1 MRKTPKTSLALRCRN
16 ALLSLLLL
24 PAVIPADGAAQEQS
38 GAAASALT
46 NKEEIPLEAGFTKP
60 PPVARPW
67 VYWFWMNG
75 NVTPEGIT
83 ADLEAMAEAGL
94 GGVIL
99 MSVANSIPPGP
110 VKFFSEEWRKLF
122 QHAVSE
128 AARLGLEVNMTNAD
142 SWTGSAGP
150 WITPDLSMQKLT
162 WSSLDVSGPGPADL
176 RLPDPPRHEGF
187 YRDIAVLAVP
197 RTDAGLRQPDRVRIS
212 PPEVNAAAVTDNDF
226 TTQAV
231 FPRQTKEPTFIMLEF
246 DEPFTAQGMTL
257 YVGPHR
263 GGHSGSLE
271 VSDDGVNFR
280 PVVPKWGIPRNGNE
294 KLPYGV
300 SFPPATGKFFR
311 FNIELAKGPAYAA
324 RILGDRGLTISEI
337 RLHPEPRLPNFEGK
351 SGVRRHNFNGFPEPA
366 GPPVA
371 GVPSPE
377 EITDLTSLLQPDGT
391 LRWEVPAG
399 DWRILRIGTTSTA
412 RRNHTATPGGEG
424 LEASKID
431 ADAIEHHFRSFVG
444 KLIEDAGP
452 LSGHSFTMTH
462 VDSWEVGAQNW
473 GTGLRE
479 KFRQRAGYDPLPY
492 LPVLTGTFVGDQET
506 SERFLWDYR
515 RVLADVLADEY
526 YGKLR
531 ELAQRSGLKMS
542 AEVYGGGMFDSVQ
555 AAGRIDVPM
564 AEFWVFQKPRIFLA
578 RLASYSAHTYGRRI
592 VGAEAFT
599 GGSGRDKWQSHPA
612 TLKAIGDAHYASGVN
627 RFIIHRYAMQPWM
640 DRLPGMTFGPHG
652 IHLERTQTWWKPGAA
667 WFRYLGRCQ
676 FLLQQGS
683 HVGDVLF
690 FTDEGVPSEIPYL
703 QVADRLPAG
712 YSHDVA
718 SRETL
723 LERTRVEDGRIVVD
737 PMPLPGGD
745 IMPPMS
751 YRVLVLPDHRRM
763 TLAMAE
769 KIRDLVAA
777 GATVIGPRP
786 VASPSLADQGA
797 GDEKLRQIA
806 DEVWG
811 PEGSTSPHRYGQ
823 GTVYPAKTPV
833 DQVLRDLGVAPA
845 LDLRGVADQETL
857 RWFQRRDAETNTD
870 IYFLANGGEK
880 PENISAVF
888 RASGRIPELWQAE
901 DGSIAPAPLWR
912 RLDDGRCEVD
922 LSLQPAD
929 SVFVVFRQP
938 DPGAA
943 TPVSIAFNGQTVRG
957 LGTTT
962 ENGKALE
969 VTASGDGLVIAG
981 DESGTGEITYSDG
994 KRAPFQISKP
1004 SEKISLTDPW
1014 ELSFPP
1020 GWKTPAS
1027 IKLDA
1032 LASWHLS
1039 PIDDVRHF
1047 SGTATYRASFTLPDD
1062 LEGRQVL
1069 LDLGQVEVIAE
1080 VAVNGQNL
1088 GVLWRQPFVRDITA
1102 AVKPGRNELTVKVT
1116 NLWANRLIG
1125 DEKFPPYLEF
1135 YEDGVPKSPWPDWV
1149 TNGPVPD
1156 TGRLTFTTW
1165 RHYDAKSPLRPSGLL
1180 GPVTITVRSPTTVKP

>member
-1 MRKTPKTSLALRCRN
+1 MKAENLCERAC
-16 ALLSLLLL
+16 ALLAAVSILL
-24 PAVIPADGAAQEQS
+24 PSLTHAADD
-38 GAAASALT
+38 
-46 NKEEIPLEAGFTKP
+46 PLKAGFTQP
-60 PPVARPW
+60 PHEAKPW

-75 NVTPEGIT
+75 NITAEGIT
-83 ADLEAMAEAGL
+83 ADLEAMAGAGL
-94 GGVIL
+94 GGAIL
-99 MSVANSIPPGP
+99 MNVANSIPPGP
-110 VKFFSEEWRKLF
+110 VDFFSEQWRKLF
-122 QHAVSE
+122 LHALKE
-128 AARLGLEVNMTNAD
+128 AERLGLEINMTNAD

-162 WSSLDVSGPGPADL
+162 WSSLDVSGPGTKDL
-176 RLPDPPRHEGF
+176 RLPDPPRHEGL
-187 YRDIAVLAVP
+187 YRDIAVLAMP
-197 RTDAGLRQPDRVRIS
+197 RTDDGLRPPDRVRIS
-212 PPEVNAAAVTDNDF
+212 PPEVNAAALTDSDF
-226 TTQAV
+226 TTEAV
-231 FPRQTKEPTFIMLEF
+231 FPRQTKEPTFITMEF
-246 DEPFTAQGMTL
+246 DKPFTAQGVTM
-257 YVGPHR
+257 YVGPYR

-280 PVVPKWGIPRNGNE
+280 MVVPKWGIPRNGSE
-294 KLPYGV
+294 KLPYGI

-324 RILGDRGLTISEI
+324 RILGERGLTIAEI
-337 RLHPEPRLPNFEGK
+337 RLHSEPRLPNFDGK
-351 SGVRRHNFNGFPEPA
+351 GGFRRHDFKGFPEPA
-366 GPPVA
+366 DQAVA
-371 GVPSPE
+371 NASAPE
-377 EITDLTSLLQPDGT
+377 KIKDLSDLLQPDGT

-412 RRNHTATPGGEG
+412 KRNHTATAGGEG

-431 ADAIEHHFRSFVG
+431 AKAIEHHFRSFLG

-452 LSGHSFTMTH
+452 LAGRSLTMAH

-473 GTGLRE
+473 GEGLRE

-492 LPVLTGTFVGDQET
+492 LPVLTGTCVGDPEI

-515 RVLADVLADEY
+515 RVLADLVADDY

-531 ELAQRSGLKMS
+531 ELAHRSGLTMS
-542 AEVYGGGMFDSVQ
+542 AEVYGSGNFESIQ
-555 AAGRIDVPM
+555 SAGRIDVPM
-564 AEFWVFQKPRIFLA
+564 AEFWVFQQPRIFLG

-599 GGSGRDKWQSHPA
+599 GGQGRDKWQSHPA
-612 TLKAIGDAHYASGVN
+612 TLKALGDAIYASGVN

-652 IHLERTQTWWKPGAA
+652 IHVERTQTWWKPGAA
-667 WFRYLGRCQ
+667 WFTYLGRCQ

-683 HVGDVLF
+683 HVADVLY
-690 FTDEGVPSEIPYL
+690 FTDEGVPTDIPYL
-703 QVADRLPAG
+703 LIAGQLPDG

-723 LERTRVEDGRIVVD
+723 LERTRVENGRIVVD
-737 PMPLPGGD
+737 PMPLPGGE

-751 YRVLVLPDHRRM
+751 YRVLVMPNHRRM

-786 VASPSLADQGA
+786 VASPSLADKGE
-797 GDEKLRQIA
+797 GDEKLRRIA

-811 PEGSTSPHRYGQ
+811 PEGSKTPHRYGQ
-823 GTVYPAKTPV
+823 GTIYPAKTPV

-845 LDLRGVADQETL
+845 LELRGVAEKETL

-870 IYFLANGGEK
+870 IYFLANGGTK
-880 PENISAVF
+880 PEKISAVF
-888 RASGRIPELWQAE
+888 RASGRIPEFWQPV
-901 DGSIAPAPLWR
+901 DGSMLPAPFWR

-922 LSLQPAD
+922 LTLQPSD
-929 SVFVVFRQP
+929 SVFVVFRHP
-938 DPGAA
+938 DTGAA
-943 TPVSIAFNGQTVRG
+943 TPVSIAFNGHQVQG
-957 LGTTT
+957 LGTAAKN
-962 ENGKALE
+962 EEALE
-969 VTASGDGLVIAG
+969 VATDRNGLVIAA
-981 DESGTGEITYSDG
+981 DEAGSGEVALSDG
-994 KRAPFQISKP
+994 RKIPFQVSRP
-1004 SEKISLTDPW
+1004 AEKINLTGPW

-1020 GWKTPAS
+1020 GWKAPESMT
-1027 IKLDA
+1027 LDT

-1039 PIDDVRHF
+1039 PIEDVRHF
-1047 SGTATYRASFTLPDD
+1047 SGTATYRIDFILPGD
-1062 LEGRQVL
+1062 LQGRQVV
-1069 LDLGQVEVIAE
+1069 LDLGQVQVIAE

-1088 GVLWRQPFVRDITA
+1088 GVLWHTPFARDITA

-1135 YEDGVPKSPWPDWV
+1135 EKDGAPKSPWPDWV
-1149 TNGPVPD
+1149 TPGPVPK

-1165 RHYDAKSPLRPSGLL
+1165 RHYDAKSPLLPSGLL
-1180 GPVTITVRSPTTVKP
+1180 GPVTVRVAEQVKVPVN